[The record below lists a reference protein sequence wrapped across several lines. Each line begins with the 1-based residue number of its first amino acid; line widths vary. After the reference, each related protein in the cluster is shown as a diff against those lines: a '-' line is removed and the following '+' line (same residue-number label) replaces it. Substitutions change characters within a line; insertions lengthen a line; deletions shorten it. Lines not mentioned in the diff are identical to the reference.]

1 MYFYTYA
8 QCLGNNILVRGYKN
22 GHPFVEK
29 VKFKPTLFIPSRKE
43 THEEGWL
50 SLYDSKPLE
59 PMKFD
64 DIKDAKNFCERYADV
79 EGMEVHG
86 FQRWQYQFINE
97 EFPGEIQYDLR
108 HVNIT
113 TLDIEVVDEET
124 DGFPDIQTADKPIV
138 LVSLH
143 SSKTG
148 KTIVLGLKDYIKDA
162 DDDFEY
168 MQFAD
173 ERGLLSYFVT
183 WMQTER
189 PDVWTGWNTTNFDIP
204 YIVNRL
210 MRLFDETMV
219 KRLSPFGYIKE
230 KMINV
235 RGKDVQT
242 YDIYGVID
250 LDYLELYKKFGTYSA
265 KESYALA
272 FIAQE
277 ELGES
282 KLEMPGFSFR
292 DNYVNHFQ
300 TFVKYNA
307 KDTVLVERMEKK
319 LKLIELAFAMAYMY
333 RCNLQDIY
341 RTVLP
346 WEVFIYN
353 HLYKKKIAVPPRRHS
368 MRADYPGAWVKDPKP
383 GMYGWT
389 MAFDFAALY
398 PSTEIQWN
406 ISPETFVPGEY
417 DLTPDDF
424 INMTMKATYAINK
437 AKELDC
443 TIAANGMMYRK
454 DRRGFLPELMK
465 FCIDGRKIAKKEM
478 LKLESEYQKTKDESL
493 LPRIAALNNRQMA
506 LKIAANSAYG
516 AIGNEGF
523 HYYDYRI
530 AASITLC
537 GQLSDIQLATRMSEK
552 FNAILNTKDVDYV
565 IYGDTDS
572 IYLNCQ
578 KLVDRFMPNKD
589 RNTIVDFLDKFG
601 EKVCQPVVNEAVHEI
616 FVTMNCYDE
625 VMSSKREA
633 IASKVLFRGK
643 KNYAMY
649 VHNSEGVAYD
659 PPKLKVMGIEIVRSS
674 TPQWCRKKLKE
685 SLQMIFETDEKTFR
699 TNFEKIE
706 KEFKSLPADEI
717 AFPRGVSD
725 MDKYDDGKGGFKK
738 PCPIHVRASYL
749 YNTHTKKYNIYA
761 PIQGGDR
768 IKFVYL
774 KMPNPIKQDVIG
786 FPSGMKLPR
795 ELGLDK
801 YLDYDT
807 QFMKTFEGPL
817 STLTDAAG
825 WKLREVATLEDF
837 F

>member
-8 QCLGNNILVRGYKN
+8 QVLGQNILLRGYKN
-22 GHPFVEK
+22 GHPVVEK
-29 VKFKPTLFIPSRKE
+29 VKFKPTLFIPSV
-43 THEEGWL
+43 TGDHGWK
-50 SLYDSKPLE
+50 SLYDKRPLE
-59 PMKFD
+59 PKKFD
-64 DIKDAKNFCERYADV
+64 SIREAKDFVERYSDV
-79 EGMEVHG
+79 EGIEVHG

-97 EFPGEIQYDLR
+97 EFPGEIEYDLK

-113 TLDIEVVDEET
+113 TLDIEVVDEFS

-138 LVSLH
+138 LISMH
-143 SSKTG
+143 SSKTK
-148 KTIVLGLKDYIKDA
+148 KTIVLGLKDYDMDP
-162 DDDFEY
+162 DDEFEY
-168 MQFAD
+168 IKFED
-173 ERGLLSYFVT
+173 ERSMLMYFVT

-189 PDVWTGWNTTNFDIP
+189 PDVWTGWNTSGFDIP
-204 YIVNRL
+204 YIINRL

-230 KMINV
+230 KMINI
-235 RGKDVQT
+235 RGKEVQT
-242 YDIYGVID
+242 YDIYGIID

-265 KESYALA
+265 KESYKLD

-282 KLEMPGFSFR
+282 KLEMPGLTFR
-292 DNYVNHFQ
+292 DNYLNHFH

-307 KDTVLVERMEKK
+307 KDTVLVERMENK

-346 WEVFIYN
+346 WEVFIFN
-353 HLYKKKIAVPPRRHS
+353 HLYKKGIAVPPRRHA
-368 MRADYPGAWVKDPKP
+368 MHAEYPGAWVKEPKP

-389 MAFDFAALY
+389 MAFDFASLY
-398 PSTEIQWN
+398 PNTEIQWN
-406 ISPETFVPGEY
+406 ISPETFVPNEY
-417 DLTPDDF
+417 NLEPFDF
-424 INMTMKATYAINK
+424 INNTIQARAAISR
-437 AKELDC
+437 AIELNC
-443 TIAANGMMYRK
+443 TIAANGMMYKK
-454 DRRGFLPELMK
+454 DERGFLPELMK
-465 FCIDGRKIAKKEM
+465 YCIDGRKIAKKEM
-478 LKLESEYQKTKDESL
+478 LKLESEYQRTKDESL
-493 LPRIAALNNRQMA
+493 LPKIAALNNRQLA

-537 GQLSDIQLATRMSEK
+537 GQLSDMQLAERMNAK
-552 FNAILNTKDVDYV
+552 FNSIIGTRNVDYV

-578 KLVDRFMPNKD
+578 PLVDMFMAGKD
-589 RNTIVDFLDKFG
+589 RDTIVDFLDKFA

-616 FVTMNCYDE
+616 FVNMNCFDE

-633 IASKVLFRGK
+633 IASKVLFRAK

-699 TNFEKIE
+699 KNFEKIE
-706 KEFKSLPADEI
+706 KEFRSLPADEI
-717 AFPRGVSD
+717 AFPRGVSE
-725 MDKYDDGKGGFKK
+725 MDKYDDGRGGFKK
-738 PCPIHVRASYL
+738 PCPIHVRASLL
-749 YNTHTKKYNIYA
+749 YNNHTKKYNIYA

-774 KMPNPIKQDVIG
+774 KLPNPIKQDVIG
-786 FPSGMKLPR
+786 FPAGTQLPK

-801 YLDYDT
+801 YIDYDT
-807 QFMKTFEGPL
+807 QFEKTFEGPL
-817 STLTDAAG
+817 SSLTDAAG
-825 WKLREVATLEDF
+825 WSLREVSSLEDF